1 MAEGGRS
8 SRGRSRKRKS
18 TRGKAVFAAVLK
30 VILVLL
36 IAAGLLFSSTY
47 VYRYWE
53 GSRTSTTPLETGR
66 EIVPETM
73 IANARAKMPKYG
85 LKNVGLVVQQ
95 GFGQEATDIN
105 ELKSLLMQ
113 DLYKNSEEVLRAQS
127 VQFDSL

>member
-1 MAEGGRS
+1 MTCTENIFPIHNGEGKQ
-8 SRGRSRKRKS
+8 RGIPWQKGEGAAGAGAGSEKVPG
-18 TRGKAVFAAVLK
+18 GKAVFAAVLK

-73 IANARAKMPKYG
+73 KIY
-85 LKNVGLVVQQ
+85 
-95 GFGQEATDIN
+95 E
-105 ELKSLLMQ
+105 
-113 DLYKNSEEVLRAQS
+113 
-127 VQFDSL
+127 

>member
-18 TRGKAVFAAVLK
+18 TRRKAVFAAVLK

-36 IAAGLLFSSTY
+36 IATGLLFSSTY

-73 IANARAKMPKYG
+73 
-85 LKNVGLVVQQ
+85 KNYELV
-95 GFGQEATDIN
+95 E
-105 ELKSLLMQ
+105 
-113 DLYKNSEEVLRAQS
+113 
-127 VQFDSL
+127 

>member
-30 VILVLL
+30 IILILFV
-36 IAAGLLFSSTY
+36 AAGLLFTRTY

-53 GSRTSTTPLETGR
+53 GSRASTAPLETGR

-73 IANARAKMPKYG
+73 KIY
-85 LKNVGLVVQQ
+85 
-95 GFGQEATDIN
+95 E
-105 ELKSLLMQ
+105 
-113 DLYKNSEEVLRAQS
+113 
-127 VQFDSL
+127 

>member
-8 SRGRSRKRKS
+8 IRGRSRKRKS

-73 IANARAKMPKYG
+73 
-85 LKNVGLVVQQ
+85 KN
-95 GFGQEATDIN
+95 FE
-105 ELKSLLMQ
+105 
-113 DLYKNSEEVLRAQS
+113 
-127 VQFDSL
+127 